1 MAAVNIHSD
10 FGAPK
15 RKSVN
20 VFTFSPSICHE
31 VIGLDFLILVFW
43 MLSLKPAFS
52 LSSFTFIKRPFSSSL
67 VSAKGWCHLHIWGDW
82 YFSWK
87 SLFQPV
93 LHLVQHFSWC
103 TLHISYINRV
113 TIYILDVLLFLFG
126 TSLLFHIQFWLL
138 LPDLHIGFS
147 GGSSGGLV
155 FPSPSEFSTAYCDPH
170 SQLLCSTIN
179 VNLSYSRNYL
189 FICKK

>member
-52 LSSFTFIKRPFSSSL
+52 LSSFTFIKRLFSSSL
-67 VSAKGWCHLHIWGDW
+67 LSAIRVLISAYMRLLIFLPVILIPACD
-82 YFSWK
+82 SS
-87 SLFQPV
+87 SLA
-93 LHLVQHFSWC
+93 
-103 TLHISYINRV
+103 
-113 TIYILDVLLFLFG
+113 
-126 TSLLFHIQFWLL
+126 FHIMYSAYKLNKQGDSRQPWRTPFPILNHVPCSMFNSKRL
-138 LPDLHIGFS
+138 VLVLPPGLSSRPRYRTRVSCIAGRFFYCLSHQ
-147 GGSSGGLV
+147 GS
-155 FPSPSEFSTAYCDPH
+155 P
-170 SQLLCSTIN
+170 
-179 VNLSYSRNYL
+179 
-189 FICKK
+189 